1 MINIIL
7 TKPNTPAEQLSTKL
21 DFEKTL
27 FLDRDV
33 ISLEGDNKKSILQAI
48 DRAHSKKQ
56 LVIYNATSEDMLRF
70 IVEKTHVD
78 IVMGMEQICE
88 KDSLHFVRGGLDQ
101 ILCTFAK
108 KTNKTFGFSFA
119 DILNSPNRPRIIRRI
134 MFNLSLCQKYKIP
147 VLFNNFSTDISEMRA
162 AKDLA
167 ALERVL
173 RKKGS
178 FTLSQR

>member
-7 TKPNTPAEQLSTKL
+7 TKPNPQIEQLSTQL
-21 DFEKTL
+21 GFDKTL
-27 FLDRDV
+27 FLERDF
-33 ISLEGDNKKSILQAI
+33 ISLEGDNKKAILQSI

-56 LVIYNATSEDMLRF
+56 LVIYNASSEDMLRF
-70 IVEKTHVD
+70 IIEKTHVD
-78 IVMGMEQICE
+78 IIMGMEQIYE

-119 DILNSPNRPRIIRRI
+119 DILHSHNRPQLLRRI
-134 MFNLSLCQKYKIP
+134 MFNISLCQKYKIP
-147 VLFNNFSTDISEMRA
+147 VLFSNFSTDISEMRS

-173 RKKGS
+173 RK
-178 FTLSQR
+178 TLHK